1 MFSLDQISP
10 DYNFNGHRI
19 LPSST
24 LALGLGPLGFVH
36 MKPLLTQDSHGVLP
50 SQRSFIAVH
59 YGDDQPI
66 SKPRKVDLGA
76 SEGLSRLTD

>member
-1 MFSLDQISP
+1 MFSLDPISP
-10 DYNFNGHRI
+10 DYNFNVLRT

-59 YGDDQPI
+59 YGDV
-66 SKPRKVDLGA
+66 KNY
-76 SEGLSRLTD
+76 